1 MTLWRYNVIT
11 LQGGSKMS
19 TKTKRA
25 TIYLD
30 PELHKA
36 LRIKAAETEYS
47 MSELVNDAI
56 KYSLAEDSI
65 DLAAFDERKDEPV
78 TAFKDVLKKLKKN
91 GKI

>member
-1 MTLWRYNVIT
+1 M
-11 LQGGSKMS
+11 K

-30 PELHKA
+30 SDLHKA
-36 LRIKAAETEYS
+36 LRIKSAETDHS
-47 MSELVNDAI
+47 MSEIVSDAI

-65 DLAAFDERKDEPV
+65 DLAAFEERKNEPLI
-78 TAFKDVLKKLKKN
+78 AFEDVLKKLKKN

>member
-1 MTLWRYNVIT
+1 M
-11 LQGGSKMS
+11 K

-30 PELHKA
+30 SELHKA
-36 LRIKAAETEYS
+36 LRIKSAETEHS
-47 MSELVNDAI
+47 ISEIVNEAI

-65 DLAAFDERKDEPV
+65 DLAAFEERKDEPL
-78 TAFKDVLKKLKKN
+78 TAFEDVLKKLKKN

>member
-1 MTLWRYNVIT
+1 
-11 LQGGSKMS
+11 MS
-19 TKTKRA
+19 AKTKRA

-30 PELHKA
+30 SELHKA
-36 LRIKAAETEYS
+36 LRIKAAETEHS
-47 MSELVNDAI
+47 ISELVNDAI

-78 TAFKDVLKKLKKN
+78 TAFEDVLKKLKKN

>member
-1 MTLWRYNVIT
+1 MST
-11 LQGGSKMS
+11 GGQKMK

-30 PELHKA
+30 SDLHKA
-36 LRIKAAETEYS
+36 LRIKSAETEHS
-47 MSELVNDAI
+47 ISELVNDAI

-65 DLAAFDERKDEPV
+65 DLAAFNERKDEPEM
-78 TAFKDVLKKLKKN
+78 AFEDVLKKLKKN

>member
-1 MTLWRYNVIT
+1 M
-11 LQGGSKMS
+11 K

-30 PELHKA
+30 SELHKA
-36 LRIKAAETEYS
+36 LRIKSAETEHS
-47 MSELVNDAI
+47 ISELVNEAI

-65 DLAAFDERKDEPV
+65 DLAAFEERKDEPL
-78 TAFKDVLKKLKKN
+78 TAFEDVLKKLKKN